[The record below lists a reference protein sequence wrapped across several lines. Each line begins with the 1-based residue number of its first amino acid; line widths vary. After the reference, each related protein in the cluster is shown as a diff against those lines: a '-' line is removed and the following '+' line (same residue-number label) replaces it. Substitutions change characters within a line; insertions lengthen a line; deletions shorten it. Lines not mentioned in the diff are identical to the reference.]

1 MSTIAV
7 SLGSLWTYLWQL
19 HRQTKHLLF
28 FRFSG
33 HYLSQA
39 TGDQPDV
46 TPSEE
51 EKDALAKKVLPGG
64 TDGSGEGGGGGGDSR
79 PPEDDGYYSP
89 RQKTGLFLGPIL
101 FFILLLMPT
110 PEGMSPEAQAV
121 LASTA
126 WIAVWWICE
135 AIPIPATS
143 LLPVVLFPMT
153 GAMST
158 SAVTPSYAN
167 HLVFLF
173 MGGFMIALA
182 MERWNLHRRIAL
194 TIIMIIGGGP
204 KRIILGF
211 MVATAFLS
219 MWISNTAT
227 TMMMTPIALA
237 VILQFAVLIQR
248 ENLDVDV
255 TLGRFS
261 FGTALM
267 LGIAYSASI
276 GGVATLIGTPPN
288 AVFAGVVKEMYDQ
301 DIGFGQWML
310 YGVPLAAVALVFC
323 WYYLTNLAFKITFK
337 ELPGG
342 RELISQELNKLGPIG
357 KEELRVLIVFASV
370 AFLWLVRGFLLS
382 DIFPGMSDATIAI
395 LGALVL
401 FAWPVNLARG
411 KFLLDWHAVRNLPWG
426 ILILFGGGFAV
437 AGGFS
442 QSGLAEWIAT
452 RLTVL
457 EGAPMLLIV
466 CAVVTLAIF
475 LTEITSNTATSTMLM
490 PIMASMAIAMGL
502 HPYAL
507 MATAALACSFAFMLP
522 VATPPNAIVF
532 GSGYI
537 TIPQMAR
544 AGVFMDLFG
553 IVVITVLTLYYLPV
567 IWGIDMLSVP
577 GWAR

>member
-1 MSTIAV
+1 M
-7 SLGSLWTYLWQL
+7 GSLSGSLNVFWAYLWQV
-19 HRQTKHLLF
+19 HCQTKKLFSFSFPSTLL
-28 FRFSG
+28 S
-33 HYLSQA
+33 
-39 TGDQPDV
+39 TV
-46 TPSEE
+46 TSNEQ
-51 EKDALAKKVLPGG
+51 EKEALAEEVLPGG
-64 TDGSGEGGGGGGDSR
+64 NGGGPAGSGGSGGGDD
-79 PPEDDGYYSP
+79 PGGDYDYYSP
-89 RQKTGLFLGPIL
+89 RQRIGLFLGPVL
-101 FFILLLMPT
+101 FLVIYLIPT
-110 PEGMSPEAQAV
+110 PAGMTPEAHAV
-121 LASTA
+121 LASTI
-126 WIAVWWICE
+126 WIAVWWISE
-135 AIPIPATS
+135 ALPIPATA
-143 LLPVVLFPMT
+143 LLPIVLFPMT
-153 GAMST
+153 GAMNTAS
-158 SAVTPSYAN
+158 VTPSYAN

-173 MGGFMIALA
+173 MGGFMIALS
-182 MERWNLHRRIAL
+182 MEKWNLHRRIAL
-194 TIIMIIGGGP
+194 NIILLIGGGP

-227 TMMMTPIALA
+227 TMMMVPIGLA
-237 VILQFAVLIQR
+237 VILQFAVLIKD

-255 TLGRFS
+255 SLGKFA

-301 DIGFGQWML
+301 DIGFGQWMT
-310 YGVPLAAVALVFC
+310 YGVPLAVVSLLFC
-323 WYYLTNLAFKITFK
+323 WYYLTNIAFKITFK

-342 RELISQELNKLGPIG
+342 QALIREERRKLGPIG
-357 KEELRVLIVFASV
+357 KEELRVLVVFASV
-370 AFLWLVRGFLLS
+370 AVLWLIRGFLLS

-401 FAWPVNLARG
+401 FAWPVDLRKG
-411 KFLLDWHAVRNLPWG
+411 RFLLDWKTMGRLPWG

-442 QSGLAEWIAT
+442 ETGLAEWLAT

-490 PIMASMAIAMGL
+490 PVMAAMALAMGM

-532 GSGYI
+532 ASGYI
-537 TIPQMAR
+537 SIPQMAK
-544 AGVFMDLFG
+544 AGVFLNLFG
-553 IVVITVLTLYYLPV
+553 VVIITVLTLFYLPL
-567 IWGIDMLSVP
+567 IWGIDMMRVP
-577 GWAR
+577 GWAQ